1 MIVEIVFADNR
12 TEHIEVRDGDDPSQL
27 AAMIHHMERCVWEA
41 SSLIRARMDVQ
52 EALDECVDAFCKPV
66 PLVRVPSQSLLAA
79 AEAAAA
85 EGSSSSSAADIG
97 AHAPPAPAVRAKAS
111 PARKRR

>member
-1 MIVEIVFADNR
+1 MSPQELD
-12 TEHIEVRDGDDPSQL
+12 Q
-27 AAMIHHMERCVWEA
+27 
-41 SSLIRARMDVQ
+41 ARMDVQ

-85 EGSSSSSAADIG
+85 EGSSSSRSNAAEADG
-97 AHAPPAPAVRAKAS
+97 PLGPAVRAKAS